1 MEEVENKNEE
11 KPEVPKGQMWVKIY
25 SPFRSYYDALANS
38 ISAVNMTGPFDILPG
53 HHKFLTLV
61 SSCDIEVSNAEGE
74 EKIKIEQG
82 IMYVKEDRVIVF
94 LDV

>member
-1 MEEVENKNEE
+1 MDEPAKKEEIK
-11 KPEVPKGQMWVKIY
+11 EVPKGQMWVKIY

-38 ISAVNMTGPFDILPG
+38 ISAVNTTGPFDILPG

-61 SSCDIEVSNAEGE
+61 SKCELEVRTNEGE

>member
-1 MEEVENKNEE
+1 MDEPAKKEELQEI
-11 KPEVPKGQMWVKIY
+11 PKGQMWVKIY

-53 HHKFLTLV
+53 HHKFMTLISACEMDV
-61 SSCDIEVSNAEGE
+61 RNSEGE

-82 IMYVKEDRVIVF
+82 IMYVKEDRVVVF